1 MHLMHTVLREFVDA
15 IVIIFLDNFL
25 IFIENPEEQ
34 TRHVSEMLHILR
46 EKKLYAKFPLIH
58 FALNPL
64 SLSDI
69 SFLQQESRWILKRQ
83 RLSSNGLRRH
93 L

>member
-34 TRHVSEMLHILR
+34 THHVREVLHIFR
-46 EKKLYAKFPLIH
+46 EKKLYATFSTH
-58 FALNPL
+58 
-64 SLSDI
+64 
-69 SFLQQESRWILKRQ
+69 SFGLESTEFI
-83 RLSSNGLRRH
+83 
-93 L
+93 